1 MWISKRKK
9 RTKKKKKV
17 VVVIVSTFFRT
28 RHRFEK
34 AIAFTKLIVTRSAL
48 D

>member
-28 RHRFEK
+28 RHGNARCKKIYKYIEE
-34 AIAFTKLIVTRSAL
+34 
-48 D
+48 